1 VASRRTF
8 KRWNSGFG
16 PRACSLP
23 SVPTLVKI
31 DATTGI
37 EFTFDVVPAGRE
49 PALVRKA
56 FKDTQAH
63 VYVGGSILVASR

>member
-1 VASRRTF
+1 
-8 KRWNSGFG
+8 
-16 PRACSLP
+16 
-23 SVPTLVKI
+23 VPTLVKI